1 MQDTV
6 SPAAFLLVLIAAL
19 AHSTWNLLAK
29 RAAHSRHVIW
39 FSSIGEAVLFLPVA
53 VVVFMTSFSSLGWK
67 AALFLFA
74 TGLLHVFYFEA
85 LQRGYRVGD
94 LSVVY
99 PLARGTGPLLAF
111 IGAIFVLGERPSVLA
126 VCGVLMV
133 TSGILFLSGGTH
145 RRGLFWGIA
154 TGALIACYTLTDGYS
169 VKVLLV
175 SPFLVEYAGCLFRLV
190 VLSAR
195 GWRERAMIPAE
206 LRGYWSHALGIA
218 ILLPAGYIL
227 VLFAMRIAP
236 VSHVAP
242 IREMSMLIAAWLGA
256 QVLKEG
262 HVARRIA
269 GSALIA
275 GGVAALAIG

>member
-6 SPAAFLLVLIAAL
+6 SPAAFLLVFIAAL
-19 AHSTWNLLAK
+19 THATWNLLAK

-39 FSSIGEAVLFLPVA
+39 FSSVGETVLFLPVA
-53 VVVFMTSFSSLGWK
+53 AVVFKASFSSLGRQ

-94 LSVVY
+94 LSLVY

-111 IGAIFVLGERPSVLA
+111 IGAILLLGEHPSALA
-126 VCGVLMV
+126 VFGVLMV
-133 TSGILFLSGGTH
+133 TGGILVIAGGVH
-145 RRGLFWGIA
+145 RRGFFWGIA
-154 TGALIACYTLTDGYS
+154 TGIMIAGYTLTDGYS

-190 VLSAR
+190 ALSAR
-195 GWRERAMIPAE
+195 GWRERAVIPAE
-206 LRGYWSHALGIA
+206 LRNYWSQALGIA

-242 IREMSMLIAAWLGA
+242 IREMSMIVAAWFGA
-256 QVLKEG
+256 RVLKEG
-262 HVARRIA
+262 HLARRIA

-275 GGVAALAIG
+275 GGVAALALG